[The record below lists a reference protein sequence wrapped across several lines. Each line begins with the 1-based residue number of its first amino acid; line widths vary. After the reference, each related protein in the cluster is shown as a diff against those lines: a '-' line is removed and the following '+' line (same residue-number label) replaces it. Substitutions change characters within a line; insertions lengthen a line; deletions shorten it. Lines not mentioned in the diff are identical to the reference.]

1 MKRLI
6 VLCWL
11 VCSIAAQAQLKESMY
26 GDQVKAD
33 VKMKYIYSFEEALQK
48 AKKEHKLIFFNCFA
62 DWAIPCHG
70 MNKAVFSDQKF
81 ADWMDKNFVNF
92 IIDVTTPE
100 GRPLAEKYNI
110 QFQAHYLVLDEDGN
124 IVHRI
129 VGGCQLP
136 EFQEKVALALNPKT
150 SLTGMDKS
158 YAEGDRNA
166 KFLRNYA
173 LVLRTAD
180 ESEKY
185 KMVLDEYFSKIKK
198 SDWPKQENWVLL
210 GDKVKENKGEMFE
223 YFLEHKDDFV
233 KHNGE
238 KAVFGKFTALYF
250 MPLYEMA
257 SGKAYDGKK
266 LLDMYM
272 DFRKINLPQ
281 DNQLYILYDIAKFRG
296 EKQFDRMMDILEQKV
311 AKLDERTAAGLD
323 FSLKDTEELM
333 DAEKERVVKYY
344 TARAEQAE
352 GSARKEYQKVI
363 KAIVNPEGIQF
374 SRLPFAEALKKA
386 GQEKKLIF
394 IDCYTTWCGPCKMMS
409 EQVFTLKHIGDFFNE
424 HFVNLKIDMEKGEGR
439 DLQKRYAVNAFPTMM
454 LLDAEGRVVY
464 KMVGASDSRG
474 FMEKIR
480 RGVLP
485 EARYYQLKEKYD
497 SGDRSADMMPEYLL
511 TMGDAGELKNQ
522 NEEIRNYLNLLKG
535 KDIFTKSTWKLYDF
549 IAKDYKM
556 PEFGFICENRKQFVG
571 QIDESEVNRKIE
583 SVIFPAVISYL
594 KGEITKEDMVQV
606 RKLIQKAG
614 LPEQFSVSYLD
625 RIVSLYEKK
634 QFTGMLD
641 FYENKVAAIPDAHA
655 KLNLDVL
662 LNSLVQGA
670 SDAEKERALSYVR
683 KCGENADPRAL
694 NTYKSLLEALT
705 KM

>member
-1 MKRLI
+1 MKKLI

-26 GDQVKAD
+26 GEQVKAD

-110 QFQAHYLVLDEDGN
+110 RFQAHYLILDEDGN

-150 SLTGMDKS
+150 SLAGMDKS
-158 YAEGDRNA
+158 YAGGNRNA

-185 KMVLDEYFSKIKK
+185 KIVLDEYFSKIKK
-198 SDWPKQENWVLL
+198 SDWPKQENWLL
-210 GDKVKENKGEMFE
+210 FGDKVRENKGEMFE

-250 MPLYEMA
+250 MPLYQMA

-272 DFRKINLPQ
+272 EFQKINLPQ
-281 DNQLYILYDIAKFRG
+281 DNQLYILYDIAKYRG
-296 EKQFDRMMDILEQKV
+296 EKQFGRMMDVFEQKV
-311 AKLDERTAAGLD
+311 ADMDERTAPGLD
-323 FSLKDTEELM
+323 FCLEDTEELM

-352 GSARKEYQKVI
+352 GSAQKEYQKVI

-424 HFVNLKIDMEKGEGR
+424 HFVNLKVDMEKGEGP

-464 KMVGASDSRG
+464 KMVGASDPRG

-485 EARYYQLKEKYD
+485 EACYYQLKEKYD

-583 SVIFPAVISYL
+583 NVIFPAVISYL

-625 RIVSLYEKK
+625 QIVSLYEKK
-634 QFTGMLD
+634 QFSGMLD

-694 NTYKSLLEALT
+694 NTYKSLLETLT